1 MSSSKQSPL
10 GYARDDPERVEGSR
24 AAWYVGLSY
33 AFWGFFPI
41 YWKALSGISPLQLT
55 CHRIV
60 WSFLMLVAMIARS
73 REFGVMWKAMQS
85 PRIVGIYT
93 VAAIAIAS
101 NWLLFIWAVGVN
113 QIVQISLGYFINPLL
128 SVVLGMIVFHERLR
142 PLQWTSVALAAAGV
156 LYLTLALDAL
166 PWIALTLAATFG
178 TYGLMKK
185 IAPLGPVQGLT
196 FETGILFIPAAV
208 FLLVEHLA
216 ARGAFMHSG
225 PLQNLLMLGAGPVTT
240 LPLLMFAAGV
250 RRIPLSLVGMLQYIN
265 PTMQITIGVMLYN
278 EPFTR
283 VQLVGFSLVW
293 CALALFA
300 VEGYA
305 TKRWPQLGVTD
316 MS

>member
-1 MSSSKQSPL
+1 
-10 GYARDDPERVEGSR
+10 
-24 AAWYVGLSY
+24 
-33 AFWGFFPI
+33 
-41 YWKALSGISPLQLT
+41 
-55 CHRIV
+55 
-60 WSFLMLVAMIARS
+60 MLVAMIARS

-101 NWLLFIWAVGVN
+101 NWLLFIWAVSVN

-128 SVVLGMIVFHERLR
+128 SVVLGMVVFHERLR
-142 PLQWTSVALAAAGV
+142 PLQWASVALAAAGV

-283 VQLVGFSLVW
+283 IQLVGFSLVW

-316 MS
+316 VS